1 LGVTEGGK
9 WPPDGPG
16 EQVGRRRL
24 MEGSHGRAE
33 LVEGRAMSG
42 QAELGEGSLG
52 QVELVEGGAWQA
64 EAPVGKGGRS
74 SGSRKGERESEVE
87 RA

>member
-16 EQVGRRRL
+16 EQVGIRRL
-24 MEGSHGRAE
+24 MEGSHGRVE

-42 QAELGEGSLG
+42 QAELG
-52 QVELVEGGAWQA
+52 
-64 EAPVGKGGRS
+64 
-74 SGSRKGERESEVE
+74 
-87 RA
+87 